1 MALGARCTM
10 KSESLSAFCDLSRHG
25 KWLFWLAA
33 FSACS
38 DISLCPL
45 PHGHR
50 ALRTARARE
59 SECCDM
65 AYYGTTGYGFTRI
78 AARCPLPLPL
88 PGNLA
93 RSRCRTRR
101 GAAQVRDW
109 RAVARD
115 AAGV

>member
-65 AYYGTTGYGFTRI
+65 AYYDWLWLYADRRAVPSSSTTPGKSRAQPLSDT
-78 AARCPLPLPL
+78 ARCCSSAR
-88 PGNLA
+88 LA
-93 RSRCRTRR
+93 CGRARRS
-101 GAAQVRDW
+101 W
-109 RAVARD
+109 RVS
-115 AAGV
+115 